1 MGKNCSWGRRAQAL
15 RERNPRSN
23 RAGSR
28 EVSPP
33 MQNRLGGGLIAI
45 AAIAAGAVFSPS
57 MSPSAAQ
64 TRAFTVPRTADGKP
78 DLNGIWQGHKTA
90 DWDLQAHAAQAGRP
104 DLGAIGAVPP
114 GLSVVEGNE
123 IPYRL
128 AALAR
133 KKENFEKRLTADPE
147 IKCYLPGVPRAT
159 YMPFPFQIVQTS
171 KYILI
176 AYEFAG
182 ASRTIYMEKAP
193 PSPVDTWMGLS
204 AGRWE
209 GDTLVVDV

>member
-1 MGKNCSWGRRAQAL
+1 
-15 RERNPRSN
+15 
-23 RAGSR
+23 
-28 EVSPP
+28 

-78 DLNGIWQGHKTA
+78 DLNGIWQAQNTA

-123 IPYRL
+123 IPYRP

-133 KKENFEKRLTADPE
+133 KKENFEKRMTADPE
-147 IKCYLPGVPRAT
+147 IKC
-159 YMPFPFQIVQTS
+159 
-171 KYILI
+171 
-176 AYEFAG
+176 
-182 ASRTIYMEKAP
+182 
-193 PSPVDTWMGLS
+193 
-204 AGRWE
+204 
-209 GDTLVVDV
+209 